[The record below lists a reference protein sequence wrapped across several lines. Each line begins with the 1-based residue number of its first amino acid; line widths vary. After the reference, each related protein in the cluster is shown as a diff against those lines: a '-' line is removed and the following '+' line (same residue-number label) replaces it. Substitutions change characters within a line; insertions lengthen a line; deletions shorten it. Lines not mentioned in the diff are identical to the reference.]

1 MAALG
6 SLAHEH
12 GADAKAHDEEAAE
25 AVEQIS
31 AALELGAVRIDDGDG
46 DDADEAI
53 EGVECREHCL
63 VAVDHDDAQDDLDE
77 HGELCEG
84 GVPPQGAGAKGDEF
98 VGGQSPDA
106 GEGVADDDDPGPVV
120 VEVVESLG
128 VHRETNLPHRGGGFI
143 AGVVEGEGVVS
154 AYVKSGDG
162 TVVEVGNH
170 QLGVVGDV
178 ADDGVDGNEVAEDD
192 GVVFEVCY
200 EVRDGVLVVDK
211 LLAKLLPGAGHGL
224 LQPGAA
230 LIERDVAGCGDFGDF
245 GMDADWGVLCFGKWL
260 GGLLAA
266 QQWA

>member
-1 MAALG
+1 
-6 SLAHEH
+6 
-12 GADAKAHDEEAAE
+12 
-25 AVEQIS
+25 
-31 AALELGAVRIDDGDG
+31 
-46 DDADEAI
+46 
-53 EGVECREHCL
+53 
-63 VAVDHDDAQDDLDE
+63 
-77 HGELCEG
+77 
-84 GVPPQGAGAKGDEF
+84 
-98 VGGQSPDA
+98 VGGQGPDA
-106 GEGVADDDDPGPVV
+106 GEGIADDDDPGPVV
-120 VEVVESLG
+120 VEVVEGLG

-154 AYVKSGDG
+154 AYVKCGDG
-162 TVVEVGNH
+162 TVVEVGND

-230 LIERDVAGCGDFGDF
+230 LIERDVAGCGDFGNF
-245 GMDADWGVLCFGKWL
+245 GVDADWCLLCLGKWL
-260 GGLLAA
+260 GGLLTA

>member
-1 MAALG
+1 M
-6 SLAHEH
+6 
-12 GADAKAHDEEAAE
+12 
-25 AVEQIS
+25 
-31 AALELGAVRIDDGDG
+31 
-46 DDADEAI
+46 
-53 EGVECREHCL
+53 
-63 VAVDHDDAQDDLDE
+63 
-77 HGELCEG
+77 
-84 GVPPQGAGAKGDEF
+84 
-98 VGGQSPDA
+98 GGQGPDA
-106 GEGVADDDDPGPVV
+106 GEGIADDDDPGPVV
-120 VEVVESLG
+120 VEVVEGLG

-154 AYVKSGDG
+154 AYVKCGDG

-230 LIERDVAGCGDFGDF
+230 LLECNVAGCGDFGNF
-245 GMDADWGVLCFGKWL
+245 GVDADWCLLCLGKRL
-260 GGLLAA
+260 CGLLTA